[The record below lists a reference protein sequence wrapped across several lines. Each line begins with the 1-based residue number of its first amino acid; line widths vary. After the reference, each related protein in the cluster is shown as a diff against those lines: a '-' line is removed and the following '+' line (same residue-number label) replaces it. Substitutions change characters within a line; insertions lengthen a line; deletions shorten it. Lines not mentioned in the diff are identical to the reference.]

1 MKIAYD
7 DARCYQNLIYAVI
20 ARAMM
25 DTFKVQPKG
34 ELCTDTRTAFDFLFG
49 NDVDVWLEL
58 VDLDPEH
65 FKRKLKDSMFSESCS
80 INDVDKRCFRI
91 NYKTWYQE
99 VNAPRLLALGYKT
112 WRK

>member
-34 ELCTDTRTAFDFLFG
+34 ELCTDTRSAFDFLFG
-49 NDVDVWLEL
+49 DDVDVWLEL
-58 VDLDPEH
+58 VDIDAGQ
-65 FKRKLKDSMFSESCS
+65 FKTKLKDSMFSDKCK
-80 INDVDKRCFRI
+80 INEVDKRSFKI
-91 NYKTWYQE
+91 NFKRWHQKKNE
-99 VNAPRLLALGYKT
+99 AQLRALGY
-112 WRK
+112 RL